1 MSGAQNRD
9 GWGREGALYLNKCLK
24 NLCTIDNIVER
35 LKRLGSL
42 KSLSFLSA
50 VKFKSLGQI
59 ISVDIPCT
67 VE

>member
-9 GWGREGALYLNKCLK
+9 GLGREGALHLNKCLK

-50 VKFKSLGQI
+50 
-59 ISVDIPCT
+59 C
-67 VE
+67 